1 VPYSKSRVDRA
12 GQTLAEHLRL
22 VVDEKR
28 TIERSPA
35 VLEAVEIIDW
45 WREEHARPLSRVA
58 ANLRRYADQHES
70 PKVTQRLKRF
80 PTVVGKLLREPTMK
94 LSRMADIGGVRA
106 VLPDQAAAY
115 SVASQLRRNWT
126 IIKFR
131 DYVAEPK
138 ADGYR
143 ALHLIDRN
151 YGRRIEVQLRTRLQ
165 DAWANSVEA
174 DARRVAPGLKFGA
187 GPQALRD
194 FYVALGELLAIADQ
208 GLPADPA
215 PFRRIMELRGRVD
228 TLRRRADRRK
238 ARQ

>member
-1 VPYSKSRVDRA
+1 MRYSKSKVDRA
-12 GQTLAEHLRL
+12 GQTFASELRK
-22 VVDEKR
+22 VDQGK

-58 ANLRRYADQHES
+58 ANLRYYAGQHEA
-70 PKVTQRLKRF
+70 PKVTQRLKKF
-80 PTVVGKLLREPTMK
+80 PTIVDKLLREPTMK

-115 SVASQLRRNWT
+115 RVASQLRRNWT
-126 IIKFR
+126 ITKFR

-143 ALHLIDRN
+143 ALHLINRN
-151 YGRRIEVQLRTRLQ
+151 RGRLIEVQLRTRLQ
-165 DAWANSVEA
+165 DAWANSVEV

-187 GPQALRD
+187 GPKALHS
-194 FYVALGELLAIADQ
+194 FYVALGEFLAIADQ

-215 PFRRIMELRGRVD
+215 LYRRLMGLRDQVD
-228 TLRRRADRRK
+228 TLRRRA
-238 ARQ
+238 RQ